1 MPALI
6 FGVWNLIK
14 GLVCL
19 TKNLFCFLEVKYFD
33 FTKKKFISFFFS
45 CLEYIFYFDFT
56 IFPPDNEIRGVDLG
70 QGQESVIPALALPKD
85 ERPVALK
92 VIHGNGNNVMKKM
105 YWMENNQFKLQ
116 RANWNGSSVETLLD
130 GLIKS
135 EDHVDQGSNE
145 AFDVD
150 YTTGNIYVA
159 TSVSVNNIEK
169 MSETTSNIIVFNQN
183 MEYFQT
189 VVHQTPRLIRGLGK
203 KN

>member
-1 MPALI
+1 
-6 FGVWNLIK
+6 
-14 GLVCL
+14 
-19 TKNLFCFLEVKYFD
+19 
-33 FTKKKFISFFFS
+33 
-45 CLEYIFYFDFT
+45 
-56 IFPPDNEIRGVDLG
+56 
-70 QGQESVIPALALPKD
+70 
-85 ERPVALK
+85 
-92 VIHGNGNNVMKKM
+92 
-105 YWMENNQFKLQ
+105 MENNQFKLQ

-203 KN
+203 IKKILFHYIKIPSNHILYLL

>member
-1 MPALI
+1 M
-6 FGVWNLIK
+6 
-14 GLVCL
+14 
-19 TKNLFCFLEVKYFD
+19 
-33 FTKKKFISFFFS
+33 
-45 CLEYIFYFDFT
+45 YIFYFDLT
-56 IFPPDNEIRGVDLG
+56 IFSPDNEIRGVDLG

-203 KN
+203 KKFRYF

>member
-33 FTKKKFISFFFS
+33 FTKKKIVFHFSFLV
-45 CLEYIFYFDFT
+45 CNTFYFDFT
-56 IFPPDNEIRGVDLG
+56 IFSPDNEIRGVDLG

>member
-1 MPALI
+1 MFLFLFGIHILI
-6 FGVWNLIK
+6 
-14 GLVCL
+14 
-19 TKNLFCFLEVKYFD
+19 
-33 FTKKKFISFFFS
+33 SRFFP
-45 CLEYIFYFDFT
+45 T
-56 IFPPDNEIRGVDLG
+56 DNEIRGVDLG

-150 YTTGNIYVA
+150 YTTGNIYFA

>member
-33 FTKKKFISFFFS
+33 FTKKKIVFHFSF
-45 CLEYIFYFDFT
+45 LVWNTYFDFT